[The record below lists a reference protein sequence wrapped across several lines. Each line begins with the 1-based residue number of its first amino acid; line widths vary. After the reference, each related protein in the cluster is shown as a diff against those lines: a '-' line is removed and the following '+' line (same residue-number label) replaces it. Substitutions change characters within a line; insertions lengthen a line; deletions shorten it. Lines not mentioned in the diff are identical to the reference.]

1 VNYWQMECNT
11 WNEDLAHK
19 SSCISIVLYKVEEPK
34 ANQISNITGTNL
46 AKVAFS
52 IFLTLE
58 VRNK

>member
-1 VNYWQMECNT
+1 MECNT